1 MESDEVRQTEG
12 NKIPLEVN
20 YKIIMQ
26 YKFNPILL
34 LLFEAAANFEI
45 YTGI

>member
-20 YKIIMQ
+20 YKIITQ
-26 YKFNPILL
+26 YKFKSIFL
-34 LLFEAAANFEI
+34 LLFVSVNKFVL